1 MADQLRLLTVR
12 EVSARVGLAV
22 PTLWAMVARGDFPI
36 PIKVTKRSTRWRS
49 EEVEEW
55 IETRPRT
62 KEAA

>member
-1 MADQLRLLTVR
+1 MESTFKLLNVKQ
-12 EVSARVGLAV
+12 VSAIVGLAT
-22 PTLWAMVARGDFPI
+22 PTIWKMVAAHEFPI
-36 PIKVTKRSTRWRS
+36 PIKVTARSTRWRS